1 MKRDKK
7 DVQTTKEHEKVVND
21 CKTDLEN
28 FLRLNNLNVHSKNN
42 PELKYCLSSYD
53 HKSPKTF
60 RINIS
65 NVVKRLDVL
74 DN

>member
-28 FLRLNNLNVHSKNN
+28 ILRLNNLNVHSENN
-42 PELKYCLSSYD
+42 PELKYC
-53 HKSPKTF
+53 
-60 RINIS
+60 
-65 NVVKRLDVL
+65 
-74 DN
+74 